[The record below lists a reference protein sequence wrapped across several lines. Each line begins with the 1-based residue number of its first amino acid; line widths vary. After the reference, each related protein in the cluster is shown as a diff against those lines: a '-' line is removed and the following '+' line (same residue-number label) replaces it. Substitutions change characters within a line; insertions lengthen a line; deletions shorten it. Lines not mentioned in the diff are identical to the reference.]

1 MGGDVR
7 RAAAVA
13 VGSLGSL
20 DVEVQQF
27 HLSEDEMKTVLK
39 ICHDNKNNAYIYIKG
54 SACIQ
59 RKVMHVLKA
68 FPFR

>member
-7 RAAAVA
+7 GAAAVA

-27 HLSEDEMKTVLK
+27 HLSEHKMNKVLK
-39 ICHDNKNNAYIYIKG
+39 ICCDSKNNLNTHSQLAH
-54 SACIQ
+54 SVVRIQ
-59 RKVMHVLKA
+59 RWITHVL
-68 FPFR
+68 